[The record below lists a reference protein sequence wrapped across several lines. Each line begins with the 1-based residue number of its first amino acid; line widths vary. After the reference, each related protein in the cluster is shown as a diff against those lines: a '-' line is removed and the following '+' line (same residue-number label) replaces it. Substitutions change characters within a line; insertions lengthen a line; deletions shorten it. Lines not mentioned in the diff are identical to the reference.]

1 MFSEL
6 VNPQDAAFI
15 LDLSTVAELSEA
27 VAGDQIKPGQRG
39 PDGDRF
45 YVRDLA
51 MLKLARLIETLGVDR
66 LKSVRYSEA
75 VLAQRLTAHDK
86 NALDWIENETQE
98 LFCLIAD
105 RQLARIFL
113 RSKEDFKEM
122 DVGAIK
128 PILLPT
134 TKCEINVFRAIRPVL
149 IRARQV
155 LGHRP
160 TEV

>member
-1 MFSEL
+1 
-6 VNPQDAAFI
+6 
-15 LDLSTVAELSEA
+15 
-27 VAGDQIKPGQRG
+27 
-39 PDGDRF
+39 
-45 YVRDLA
+45 

-66 LKSVRYSEA
+66 LKSARYSEA
-75 VLAQRLTAHDK
+75 VLSQRIAAHDK
-86 NALDWIENETQE
+86 NALDWIENEAQE

-122 DVGAIK
+122 DVGAVK

-149 IRARQV
+149 VRARQI
-155 LGHRP
+155 LGQSSIDL
-160 TEV
+160 